1 MSFGL
6 LRFGR
11 CVLLLNFKGS
21 GVYRWVFHENRW
33 NGENQIAG
41 AKSELHPYVSTLI
54 DLRYLDICVLCIYIY
69 IHTHLF
75 IYIYIYIYMFLN
87 MCIVICMYKYIYI

>member
-54 DLRYLDICVLCIYIY
+54 DLRYLDICVLCTYIY
-69 IHTHLF
+69 TYTVVYL
-75 IYIYIYIYMFLN
+75 YIYTCF
-87 MCIVICMYKYIYI
+87 